1 METLF
6 KKTIIHVTQIPK
18 EIVETTI
25 FFFFEKIF
33 RSWRNGRGGGQGK
46 KIYKSSENNQRGGG
60 LGLRGIIG
68 KGRKGG

>member
-18 EIVETTI
+18 EILETTI
-25 FFFFEKIF
+25 FFFFEKMF
-33 RSWRNGRGGGQGK
+33 RSWRNGRGGDKGK
-46 KIYKSSENNQRGGG
+46 KYTNLPKIIKEERG

-68 KGRKGG
+68 KGRGGG